1 MLALYALAREIP
13 ENIKRIMI
21 KGISYSLESIIAI
34 RSDSMEVIK
43 LKRIAIEMAGCLW
56 DYRAIKTLCG

>member
-43 LKRIAIEMAGCLW
+43 LKRIAIEMAGCL
-56 DYRAIKTLCG
+56 